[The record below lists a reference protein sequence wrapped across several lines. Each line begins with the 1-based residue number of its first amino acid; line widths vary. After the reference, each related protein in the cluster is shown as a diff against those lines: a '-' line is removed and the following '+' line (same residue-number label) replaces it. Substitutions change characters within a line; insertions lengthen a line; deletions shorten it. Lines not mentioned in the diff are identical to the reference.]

1 MEKGEEMTHVKRTER
16 DLVNFLGK
24 THATREE
31 IARALGYKDA
41 HSIDWALVGLKRIAV
56 GKRYLISEV
65 AEKLDAGSEYK

>member
-1 MEKGEEMTHVKRTER
+1 MTHAKRTEK
-16 DLVNFLGK
+16 DLVSFLGK

-31 IARALGYKDA
+31 IARALGYKDT

-65 AEKLDAGSEYK
+65 AEKLDAGSEYR